1 MSYWV
6 EFKVVWGRG
15 RFNPRVEEALN
26 QVLACV
32 EDYVR
37 AEGTYEVER
46 PRGWG
51 DEFRRAFQGEETGIK
66 LLDEA
71 WAIGLLTHV
80 SARFPGVP
88 FRARGRGEERRDA
101 WAFRCRDG
109 QVIAERSREGE
120 RAGVV
125 REVVPASAWPR
136 PLAVSRVVKE
146 AGSCTFI
153 AEILAG
159 QPPTSDVAALTIK
172 PMARGKPRAL
182 VYVGPLEQE
191 GFESIRD
198 LIDNR
203 YRVQQ
208 FRGVKSLARH
218 PSATADDPQG
228 Y

>member
-1 MSYWV
+1 MADGSVSMSYWV

-80 SARFPGVP
+80 SARVPGVP

-109 QVIAERSREGE
+109 QVIAERSREGASGTKSE
-120 RAGVV
+120 RSTALG
-125 REVVPASAWPR
+125 RLKLRLKLTRRAWP
-136 PLAVSRVVKE
+136 
-146 AGSCTFI
+146 
-153 AEILAG
+153 
-159 QPPTSDVAALTIK
+159 
-172 PMARGKPRAL
+172 ARGVHATATRGDHSLP
-182 VYVGPLEQE
+182 VYVSSSQRSAPVNSTFGVRANSAEAKIADCVDST
-191 GFESIRD
+191 FSKR
-198 LIDNR
+198 
-203 YRVQQ
+203 RV
-208 FRGVKSLARH
+208 
-218 PSATADDPQG
+218 
-228 Y
+228 